1 MLGYTWEN
9 VRGFLFLRLWYSLCL
24 FESFSLPILLFL
36 IGQIILESDTSH
48 LSQNKLLCLQTFIRV
63 CHLPRN
69 AAKSF
74 MSVFHNSPNW
84 KHQLK
89 CPSTCKWINKIQY
102 NHTLVYYLAV
112 KKNEVLI
119 SATTWM
125 DLENMMQSERSLFI
139 GNIQKRKGFGDR
151 K

>member
-84 KHQLK
+84 KQLK